1 MAKITISQLQTVD
14 ATSIQELTNSE
25 IEATKGGLTAVVSPV
40 INSKNL
46 AILGQADTGSSTNTV
61 GTNILQNL
69 LGIVA

>member
-25 IEATKGGLTAVVSPV
+25 LDATKGGLTAVVSPV

-46 AILGQADTGSSTNTV
+46 AIAGQADTGSSTNTV
-61 GTNILQNL
+61 GKNLLQSL